1 MILSYHSILI
11 LKLIV
16 ELMKERFTITI
27 DEKIAAWLDK
37 VSFEEKI
44 FSSRS
49 HAIEFCITQ
58 LMKLGIEKIVL
69 VRWSRDEVEPLFLSK
84 PDIQT
89 IDQLAKKL
97 GVSREE
103 GAKIL
108 LYRGLESMG
117 KDTLGSEKETD
128 KDDNSRRVIFD

>member
-1 MILSYHSILI
+1 
-11 LKLIV
+11 
-16 ELMKERFTITI
+16 MKERFTITI
-27 DEKIAAWLDK
+27 DEKIATWLDK
-37 VSFEEKI
+37 VSSEEKI

-49 HAIEFCITQ
+49 HAIEFCVTQ

-89 IDQLAKKL
+89 IDQLAKNL

-117 KDTLGSEKETD
+117 KGTLGSENEKIN
-128 KDDNSRRVIFD
+128 KDDGSRRVVFD

>member
-1 MILSYHSILI
+1 
-11 LKLIV
+11 
-16 ELMKERFTITI
+16 MKERFTITI

-37 VSFEEKI
+37 VSSEEKI

-49 HAIEFCITQ
+49 HAIEFCVAQ

-89 IDQLAKKL
+89 IDQLAKKR

-108 LYRGLESMG
+108 LYRGLESLG
-117 KDTLGSEKETD
+117 KDTAVSEIEKINKE
-128 KDDNSRRVIFD
+128 DNSRRVVFD

>member
-1 MILSYHSILI
+1 
-11 LKLIV
+11 
-16 ELMKERFTITI
+16 MKERFTITI
-27 DEKIAAWLDK
+27 DEKIASWLDK
-37 VSFEEKI
+37 ISSEEKI

-49 HAIEFCITQ
+49 HAIEFCVTQ

-69 VRWSRDEVEPLFLSK
+69 VRWSREEVEPLFLSK
-84 PDIQT
+84 PDIHT

-108 LYRGLESMG
+108 MYRGLESMG
-117 KDTLGSEKETD
+117 NEVLKSGKEQMS
-128 KDDNSRRVIFD
+128 KEDNSRKVFFD

>member
-1 MILSYHSILI
+1 
-11 LKLIV
+11 
-16 ELMKERFTITI
+16 MKERFTITI
-27 DEKIAAWLDK
+27 DEKIATWLDK
-37 VSFEEKI
+37 VSSEEKI

-49 HAIEFCITQ
+49 HAIEFCVTQ

-97 GVSREE
+97 GVLREE

-117 KDTLGSEKETD
+117 DSAAVSEKE
-128 KDDNSRRVIFD
+128 KINKEDNSRRVAFD

>member
-1 MILSYHSILI
+1 
-11 LKLIV
+11 
-16 ELMKERFTITI
+16 MKERFTITI

-37 VSFEEKI
+37 VSSEEKI

-49 HAIEFCITQ
+49 HAIEFCVMQ

-69 VRWSRDEVEPLFLSK
+69 VRWGRDEVEPLFLSK
-84 PDIQT
+84 PDVHT

-117 KDTLGSEKETD
+117 KDTLGSEKEKINKED
-128 KDDNSRRVIFD
+128 GSRRVVFD

>member
-1 MILSYHSILI
+1 
-11 LKLIV
+11 
-16 ELMKERFTITI
+16 MKERFTITI

-37 VSFEEKI
+37 VSSEEKI

-49 HAIEFCITQ
+49 HAIEFCVTQ

-69 VRWSRDEVEPLFLSK
+69 VRWSRDEIEPLFLSK

-97 GVSREE
+97 DVSREE

-117 KDTLGSEKETD
+117 KAALGSEKEKVNQD
-128 KDDNSRRVIFD
+128 ESSRKVIFD

>member
-1 MILSYHSILI
+1 
-11 LKLIV
+11 
-16 ELMKERFTITI
+16 MKERFTITV
-27 DEKIAAWLDK
+27 DQKIAAWLDK
-37 VSFEEKI
+37 VSSDEKI

-49 HAIEFCITQ
+49 HAIEFCVTQ
-58 LMKLGIEKIVL
+58 LIKLGIEKVVL
-69 VRWSRDEVEPLFLSK
+69 VRWGRDEVEPLFLSK

-117 KDTLGSEKETD
+117 KGTSGSEKE
-128 KDDNSRRVIFD
+128 KENIELPPRKVIFD

>member
-1 MILSYHSILI
+1 
-11 LKLIV
+11 
-16 ELMKERFTITI
+16 MKERFTITI

-37 VSFEEKI
+37 ISSEEKI

-49 HAIEFCITQ
+49 HAIEFCVTQ

-69 VRWSRDEVEPLFLSK
+69 VRWSRDEIEPLFLSK

-97 GVSREE
+97 DVSREE

-117 KDTLGSEKETD
+117 KAALRSEKE
-128 KDDNSRRVIFD
+128 KVNQDDSSRKVIFD

>member
-1 MILSYHSILI
+1 
-11 LKLIV
+11 
-16 ELMKERFTITI
+16 MKERFTITI

-37 VSFEEKI
+37 VSSEEKI

-49 HAIEFCITQ
+49 HAIEFCVTQ

-69 VRWSRDEVEPLFLSK
+69 VRWSRDEIEPLFLSK

-97 GVSREE
+97 DVSREE

-117 KDTLGSEKETD
+117 KAALGSEKE
-128 KDDNSRRVIFD
+128 KVNQDDSSRKVIFD

>member
-1 MILSYHSILI
+1 
-11 LKLIV
+11 
-16 ELMKERFTITI
+16 MKERFTITI

-37 VSFEEKI
+37 VSSEEKI

-49 HAIEFCITQ
+49 HAIEFCVMQ

-84 PDIQT
+84 PDVQT

-97 GVSREE
+97 GVSRDE

-117 KDTLGSEKETD
+117 KDTLGSEKEKINKED
-128 KDDNSRRVIFD
+128 VSRRVVFD

>member
-1 MILSYHSILI
+1 
-11 LKLIV
+11 
-16 ELMKERFTITI
+16 MKERFTITV
-27 DEKIAAWLDK
+27 DEKTAAWLDK
-37 VSFEEKI
+37 ISSDEKI

-49 HAIEFCITQ
+49 HAIEFCVTQ

-103 GAKIL
+103 GARIL
-108 LYRGLESMG
+108 MYRGLESMK
-117 KDTLGSEKETD
+117 KDMPGSEKEKGDLED
-128 KDDNSRRVIFD
+128 KPQKVIFD

>member
-1 MILSYHSILI
+1 
-11 LKLIV
+11 
-16 ELMKERFTITI
+16 MKDRFTITI

-37 VSFEEKI
+37 ISSEEKI

-49 HAIEFCITQ
+49 HAIEFCVMQ

-69 VRWSRDEVEPLFLSK
+69 VRWSRYEVEPLFLSK
-84 PDIQT
+84 PDVQT

-117 KDTLGSEKETD
+117 KDTLGSEKEKINKED
-128 KDDNSRRVIFD
+128 GSRRVVFD

>member
-1 MILSYHSILI
+1 
-11 LKLIV
+11 
-16 ELMKERFTITI
+16 MKERFTITI

-37 VSFEEKI
+37 VSSEEKI

-49 HAIEFCITQ
+49 HAIEFCVAQ

-108 LYRGLESMG
+108 LYRGLESLG
-117 KDTLGSEKETD
+117 KDTAVSEIEKINKE
-128 KDDNSRRVIFD
+128 DNSRRVVFD

>member
-1 MILSYHSILI
+1 
-11 LKLIV
+11 
-16 ELMKERFTITI
+16 MKERFTITI

-37 VSFEEKI
+37 ISSEEKI

-49 HAIEFCITQ
+49 HAIEFCVAQ

-108 LYRGLESMG
+108 LYRGLESLG
-117 KDTLGSEKETD
+117 KDTAVSEIEKINKE
-128 KDDNSRRVIFD
+128 DNSRRVVFD

>member
-1 MILSYHSILI
+1 
-11 LKLIV
+11 
-16 ELMKERFTITI
+16 MKERFTITI

-37 VSFEEKI
+37 ISSEEKI

-49 HAIEFCITQ
+49 HAIEFCVTQ

-69 VRWSRDEVEPLFLSK
+69 VRWSRDEIEPLFLSK

-89 IDQLAKKL
+89 IDQLAKNR

-117 KDTLGSEKETD
+117 KGTLGSENEKIN
-128 KDDNSRRVIFD
+128 KDDGSRRVVFD

>member
-1 MILSYHSILI
+1 
-11 LKLIV
+11 
-16 ELMKERFTITI
+16 MKERFTITI
-27 DEKIAAWLDK
+27 DEKIAVWLDK
-37 VSFEEKI
+37 VSSEEKI

-49 HAIEFCITQ
+49 HAIEFCVTQ

>member
-1 MILSYHSILI
+1 
-11 LKLIV
+11 
-16 ELMKERFTITI
+16 MKERFTITI

-37 VSFEEKI
+37 VSSDEKI

-69 VRWSRDEVEPLFLSK
+69 VRWSRDDVEPLFLSK

-89 IDQLAKKL
+89 IDQLANKL

-117 KDTLGSEKETD
+117 VNAAVSEKE
-128 KDDNSRRVIFD
+128 KINKEDNSRRVVFD

>member
-1 MILSYHSILI
+1 MNIENN
-11 LKLIV
+11 KR
-16 ELMKERFTITI
+16 LMKERFTITI
-27 DEKIAAWLDK
+27 DEKIASWLDK
-37 VSFEEKI
+37 VSSEEKI

-49 HAIEFCITQ
+49 HAIEFCVMQ

-103 GAKIL
+103 SAKIL
-108 LYRGLESMG
+108 MYRGLESIG
-117 KDTLGSEKETD
+117 KNDLKSEKE
-128 KDDNSRRVIFD
+128 KMNKEDNSRRVFFE

>member
-1 MILSYHSILI
+1 
-11 LKLIV
+11 
-16 ELMKERFTITI
+16 MKERFTITV

-37 VSFEEKI
+37 VSSDEKI

-49 HAIEFCITQ
+49 HAIEFCVTQ

-69 VRWSRDEVEPLFLSK
+69 VRWSRDEVEPLFLPK

-89 IDQLAKKL
+89 IDQLARKL

-103 GAKIL
+103 SAKIL
-108 LYRGLESMG
+108 LYRGLESVG
-117 KDTLGSEKETD
+117 KDAVVSEKE
-128 KDDNSRRVIFD
+128 KINKEDNSRKVAFD

>member
-1 MILSYHSILI
+1 
-11 LKLIV
+11 
-16 ELMKERFTITI
+16 MKERFTITV
-27 DEKIAAWLDK
+27 DEKIAAWLDI
-37 VSFEEKI
+37 VSSDEKI

-49 HAIEFCITQ
+49 HAIEFCVTQ

-69 VRWSRDEVEPLFLSK
+69 VRWSRDEVQPLFLST

-89 IDQLAKKL
+89 IDQLAIKL

-117 KDTLGSEKETD
+117 KDAVVSDKEKINKE
-128 KDDNSRRVIFD
+128 DNSRRVAFD

>member
-1 MILSYHSILI
+1 
-11 LKLIV
+11 
-16 ELMKERFTITI
+16 MKERFTITI

-37 VSFEEKI
+37 VSSEEKI

-49 HAIEFCITQ
+49 HAIEFCVTQ
-58 LMKLGIEKIVL
+58 LLKLGIEKIVL
-69 VRWSRDEVEPLFLSK
+69 VRWSRDEIEPLFLSK

-97 GVSREE
+97 DVSREE

-117 KDTLGSEKETD
+117 KAALGSEKE
-128 KDDNSRRVIFD
+128 KVNQDDSSRKVIFD

>member
-1 MILSYHSILI
+1 
-11 LKLIV
+11 
-16 ELMKERFTITI
+16 MKERFTITI

-37 VSFEEKI
+37 ISSEEKI

-49 HAIEFCITQ
+49 HAIEFCVKQ

-69 VRWSRDEVEPLFLSK
+69 VRWSRDEIEPLFLSK

-97 GVSREE
+97 DVSREE

-117 KDTLGSEKETD
+117 KAALRSEKE
-128 KDDNSRRVIFD
+128 KVNQDDSSRKVIFD

>member
-1 MILSYHSILI
+1 MIQ
-11 LKLIV
+11 
-16 ELMKERFTITI
+16 LMKERFTITI

-37 VSFEEKI
+37 ISSEEKI

-49 HAIEFCITQ
+49 HAIEFCVAQ

-108 LYRGLESMG
+108 LYRGLESLG
-117 KDTLGSEKETD
+117 KDTAVSEIEKINKE
-128 KDDNSRRVIFD
+128 DNSRRVVFD

>member
-1 MILSYHSILI
+1 
-11 LKLIV
+11 
-16 ELMKERFTITI
+16 MKERFTITI

-37 VSFEEKI
+37 VSSEEKI

-49 HAIEFCITQ
+49 HAIEFCVTQ

-89 IDQLAKKL
+89 IDQLAKNL

-108 LYRGLESMG
+108 LYRGLESRG
-117 KDTLGSEKETD
+117 KDAAVSEKE
-128 KDDNSRRVIFD
+128 KINREDNLRKVTFD

>member
-1 MILSYHSILI
+1 
-11 LKLIV
+11 
-16 ELMKERFTITI
+16 MKERFTITI

-37 VSFEEKI
+37 VSSEEKI

-49 HAIEFCITQ
+49 HAIEFCVMQ

-69 VRWSRDEVEPLFLSK
+69 VRWGRDEVEPLFLSK
-84 PDIQT
+84 PDVQT

-117 KDTLGSEKETD
+117 KDTLGSEKEKINKED
-128 KDDNSRRVIFD
+128 GSRRVVFD

>member
-1 MILSYHSILI
+1 
-11 LKLIV
+11 
-16 ELMKERFTITI
+16 MKERFTITI

-37 VSFEEKI
+37 LSSGEKI

-49 HAIEFCITQ
+49 HAIEFCVTQ

-69 VRWSRDEVEPLFLSK
+69 VRWSRDEIEPLFLSK

-97 GVSREE
+97 DVSREE

-117 KDTLGSEKETD
+117 KAASGSEKEKVNQHND
-128 KDDNSRRVIFD
+128 SRKVIFD